1 MSQNNSLIFKSKK
14 ELIDIPR
21 SASLDEQERKDAK
34 SQNTNGNPIRLQG
47 KILAAHPDP
56 WNTGS
61 IYVAQSNGTV
71 RRIILAVSSIV
82 LKLSKNPMFS
92 HPYRQGKQLGRLQVL
107 WLP

>member
-1 MSQNNSLIFKSKK
+1 M
-14 ELIDIPR
+14 LIDIPH

-34 SQNTNGNPIRLQG
+34 SQNTNGDPIRLQG

-71 RRIILAVSSIV
+71 RRIILAVSASVI
-82 LKLSKNPMFS
+82 LKLSQLKFS
-92 HPYRQGKQLGRLQVL
+92 QFYRQEKQLGRLQVL

>member
-1 MSQNNSLIFKSKK
+1 V
-14 ELIDIPR
+14 LIDIPH
-21 SASLDEQERKDAK
+21 SASLDEQERKDIK

-71 RRIILAVSSIV
+71 RRIILAVSASVIS
-82 LKLSKNPMFS
+82 KLSQS
-92 HPYRQGKQLGRLQVL
+92 EVLTSLHRQEKQLGRLQVL
-107 WLP
+107 WPP

>member
-1 MSQNNSLIFKSKK
+1 V
-14 ELIDIPR
+14 LIDIPH

-71 RRIILAVSSIV
+71 RRIILAVSVSVISICLD
-82 LKLSKNPMFS
+82 LKFS
-92 HPYRQGKQLGRLQVL
+92 PLYRQEKQLGCLQVL
-107 WLP
+107 WPP

>member
-1 MSQNNSLIFKSKK
+1 M
-14 ELIDIPR
+14 LIDVPH

-34 SQNTNGNPIRLQG
+34 SQNTNGNPIRVQG

-71 RRIILAVSSIV
+71 RRIILAVSAPVISNH
-82 LKLSKNPMFS
+82 LKFPKFLHF
-92 HPYRQGKQLGRLQVL
+92 YRQEKQLGRLQVL
-107 WLP
+107 WPP